1 MAQQSPAIQ
10 GFEGVP
16 PTLVLAEA
24 LDLIREAVHA
34 SLQCGALAREDFRI
48 IDAALVG
55 SRVNATA
62 RTGSDLDVVVE
73 YRARMREDD
82 AFNFFGEMR
91 EEGALRLHGVD
102 IDVNPVKRDGNGSLD
117 TWLRWYTGSAVRT
130 RMSSV

>member
-1 MAQQSPAIQ
+1 MAQESPAIQ
-10 GFEGVP
+10 GFQGMP

-24 LDLIREAVHA
+24 LDIIREAVQA
-34 SLQCGALAREDFRI
+34 SLRCGALAREDFQI

-62 RTGSDLDVVVE
+62 RTGSDLDLVVE
-73 YRARMREDD
+73 YRGRMREDD
-82 AFNFFGEMR
+82 VFNFFGEMR

-102 IDVNPVKRDGNGSLD
+102 IDVNPVKCDENGSLD
-117 TWLRWYTGSAVRT
+117 TWMRWYTGSAIRT